1 VRTLTLDLARHNL
14 TIKVWLLLISA
25 SSLAGAI
32 EPSTTVVLT
41 DGGVHRLVRNGQPYF
56 VRGAGGHTHLAQL
69 AAAGGN
75 SIRTWGTDHLDEIL
89 DEAHRLGLTV
99 CVGLW
104 LGHERHGFD
113 YGDRTAVLEQL
124 DACRSTVQNYKDH
137 PAVLMWGIGNEMEGD
152 GTNPAIWHAVD
163 EIAREVKRI
172 DPGHPTM
179 TVIAE
184 LGDSKIGSIERS
196 CPSIDIVGVN
206 SYGGLM
212 TVGDRYR
219 AAGGSKPYIIT
230 ELGPPGPWEV
240 GKTPWGSPIEM
251 TSTAKGSW
259 YADGYRAAV
268 TEQDGRCLGSYAFYW
283 GHKQETTA
291 TWFGMLLPDGS
302 RLAAVD
308 ALAAAWTGTPPKN
321 LCPRILSL
329 EADRTAKLRPGQ
341 TVAAKLSATD
351 PENDRLTFRWVLRS
365 DSGTLGSGG
374 DPQEDELSYDA
385 AVSASG
391 PAATV
396 TMPHV
401 AGGYRLFAY
410 VVDDHGGAA
419 VANLPLHVE
428 ESMTTEDPPDRTRPS
443 ESR

>member
-1 VRTLTLDLARHNL
+1 MVC
-14 TIKVWLLLISA
+14 LLLVAA
-25 SSLAGAI
+25 SCIAGSP

-41 DGGVHRLVRNGQPYF
+41 DGGTFRLVRNGEPYF
-56 VRGAGGHTHLAQL
+56 VRGVGGDTHLAEL
-69 AAAGGN
+69 AEAGGN
-75 SIRTWGTDHLDEIL
+75 SIRTWGADNLDEIL
-89 DEAHRLGLTV
+89 DEAHRHGLTV

-113 YGDRTAVLEQL
+113 YHDRSAVQQQL
-124 DACRSTVQNYKDH
+124 DGCRRTVQRYKDH
-137 PAVLMWGIGNEMEGD
+137 PAVLMWGVGNEMEGD
-152 GTNPAIWHAVD
+152 GTNPEIWRAV
-163 EIAREVKRI
+163 EQIAREIKQI
-172 DPGHPTM
+172 DPDHPTM

-184 LGDSKIGSIERS
+184 LGDGKIQNIERF

-212 TVGDRYR
+212 SVGKRYR
-219 AAGGSKPYIIT
+219 AGGGSKPYIIT

-240 GKTPWGSPIEM
+240 GKTPWGSPLEM
-251 TSTAKGSW
+251 TSTAKGRW

-268 TEQDGRCLGSYAFYW
+268 SEQDGLCLGSYAFYW

-308 ALAAAWTGTPPKN
+308 ALVEAWTGTPPAN

-329 EADRTAKLRPGQ
+329 ETDRTGDLGPGQ
-341 TVAAKLSATD
+341 TIVANIAATD
-351 PENDRLTFRWVLRS
+351 PENDPLSFRWVLQS
-365 DSGTLGSGG
+365 DSKTIGSGG
-374 DPQEDELSYDA
+374 DHQEDEASFDA
-385 AVSASG
+385 AVSSSG
-391 PAATV
+391 PAAKV
-396 TMPHV
+396 IMPDA

-410 VVDDHGGAA
+410 VADDHGGAA
-419 VANLPLHVE
+419 VANVPLHVE
-428 ESMTTEDPPDRTRPS
+428 GRTTAIDSTNRTASP